1 MLRLAFVVFFFCLV
15 LQRNAQ
21 RIYYSKF
28 RFHVLGEVMILFFFI
43 SHSVYINQD
52 SVMISDNVRAILPKI
67 LT

>member
-1 MLRLAFVVFFFCLV
+1 MLRLAFVVFFCLV

-21 RIYYSKF
+21 RIYYSKI
-28 RFHVLGEVMILFFFI
+28 RFHVLGEVMIFFFFFI

-52 SVMISDNVRAILPKI
+52 SVMISDNVRAILPKL